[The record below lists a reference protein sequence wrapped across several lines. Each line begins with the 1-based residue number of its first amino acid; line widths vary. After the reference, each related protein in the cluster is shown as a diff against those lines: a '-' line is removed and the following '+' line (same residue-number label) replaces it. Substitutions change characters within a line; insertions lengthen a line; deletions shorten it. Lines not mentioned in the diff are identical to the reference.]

1 MRIALALTL
10 TFAVV
15 SSPAVARADDL
26 SGCFLGPTDVS
37 RCTISGAPAAI
48 LAGIGATVLV
58 AGAAS
63 TIAGELQKRHEE
75 QLPAGDDPATS
86 ASTPQKGARPSLA
99 LLPTLPD
106 PYREAAGTP
115 ERRRHSARNPAVDFN
130 ETATNV
136 GLAVGGAMVLGA
148 AIATIV
154 KAAK

>member
-1 MRIALALTL
+1 MRNALTL
-10 TFAVV
+10 SLTLV
-15 SSPAVARADDL
+15 SLPALARADDF
-26 SGCFLGPTDVS
+26 SGCFLGPSDTS

-48 LAGIGATVLV
+48 MAGIGATVLV

-63 TIAGELQKRHEE
+63 TIAGELQKRHDER
-75 QLPAGDDPATS
+75 LPTGDDPATS
-86 ASTPQKGARPSLA
+86 ASSAQKGARPSLA
-99 LLPTLPD
+99 LMPNVPD
-106 PYREAAGTP
+106 PYREAAGAASP
-115 ERRRHSARNPAVDFN
+115 ERRRRASRNPAVDFN